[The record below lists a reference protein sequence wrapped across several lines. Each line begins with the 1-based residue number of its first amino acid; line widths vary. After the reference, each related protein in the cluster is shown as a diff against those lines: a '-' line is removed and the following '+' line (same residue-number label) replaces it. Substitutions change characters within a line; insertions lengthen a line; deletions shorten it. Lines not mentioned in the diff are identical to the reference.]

1 PHRLRERRL
10 LDMAPAHRAGG
21 GAAAAG
27 GACAGGGIV
36 NTAETLNLMMMGAI
50 AVASFAIGIV
60 FWRYWRTTG
69 DRFFLLFS
77 LSFVLESL
85 NRVHMGLV
93 HAWSEDSPLQ
103 YGVRLVSYTMY
114 LVAV

>member
-1 PHRLRERRL
+1 
-10 LDMAPAHRAGG
+10 M
-21 GAAAAG
+21 
-27 GACAGGGIV
+27 
-36 NTAETLNLMMMGAI
+36 TTSETLNLMMMGAI
-50 AVASFAIGIV
+50 AVVSFAIGLV

-93 HAWSEDSPLQ
+93 HAWSEDSALH
-103 YGVRLVSYTMY
+103 YGVRLISYS
-114 LVAV
+114 LILIAIWLKNRPSGD